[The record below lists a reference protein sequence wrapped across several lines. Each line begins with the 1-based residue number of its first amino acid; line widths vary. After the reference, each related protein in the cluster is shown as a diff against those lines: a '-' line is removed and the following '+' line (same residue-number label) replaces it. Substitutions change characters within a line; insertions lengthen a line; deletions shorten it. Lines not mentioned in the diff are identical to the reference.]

1 VTVDVQSE
9 ITTGHQPII
18 RPVSLSEAADLSPW
32 PDRIAGRSPWVKST
46 RSREDHDRE
55 YDQGVYADLLER
67 WEAFV
72 SGVALARR
80 HPGIVLRF
88 FDDIRRGSHE
98 AMLANRGVYGE
109 VDLANYLVSVGDRLF
124 AADISLFEQLYR
136 YFIVE
141 RVVEAHAQEPFG
153 VIVEIGCGSGVNLFH
168 LYLHLAL
175 TSIAGVD
182 LSPNAISFLRQVA
195 GDLGIDGSFQVG
207 DFRDENAL
215 RRIVPDAQSWALLSA
230 HAVERVEMLGVGWF
244 EKIVALENPPSVAI
258 HFEPVLWADNLPF
271 ARQCTRYAE
280 LNRYNRDFLESL
292 HAAEAAGLLTV
303 VHAQRRVLGN
313 SAFAPTSLLVWTPR
327 G

>member
-1 VTVDVQSE
+1 MDVQSK
-9 ITTGHQPII
+9 ITKGHQPII

-32 PDRIAGRSPWVKST
+32 PDRIAGKAPWVKSR

-55 YDQGVYADLLER
+55 YDQGLYVDLLER

-72 SGVALARR
+72 SGVAPARR
-80 HPGIVLRF
+80 TPGIVLQF
-88 FDDIRRGSHE
+88 LDDVRRASHDT
-98 AMLANRGVYGE
+98 MLADREIYGE
-109 VDLANYLVSVGDRLF
+109 IDLANYLVSVGDKLF

-141 RVVEAHAQEPFG
+141 RVVEARAQNPFE

-182 LSPNAISFLRQVA
+182 LSPNAISFLRRVA
-195 GDLGIDGSFQVG
+195 GDLGIDGSFQAG

-215 RRIVPDAQSWALLSA
+215 RRIAPDAQPWALLSA
-230 HAVERVEMLGVGWF
+230 HAVERVEMLGVAWF
-244 EKIVALENPPSVAI
+244 EQLVALENPPSVAI
-258 HFEPVLWADNLPF
+258 HFEPVLWADDGPF
-271 ARQCTRYAE
+271 ARQCACYAE

-303 VHAQRRVLGN
+303 VHTQRRVLGN